1 MKNPN
6 PKRNKSKWSLWLK
19 KTSRVGKAPRVEV
32 IDDTT
37 IDDLINNPDSKM
49 LDSLQEA
56 LDSMESD
63 MLTEGNN
70 PDSKMLD
77 SLQEAYG

>member
-1 MKNPN
+1 
-6 PKRNKSKWSLWLK
+6 
-19 KTSRVGKAPRVEV
+19 
-32 IDDTT
+32 
-37 IDDLINNPDSKM
+37 M

-77 SLQEAYG
+77 